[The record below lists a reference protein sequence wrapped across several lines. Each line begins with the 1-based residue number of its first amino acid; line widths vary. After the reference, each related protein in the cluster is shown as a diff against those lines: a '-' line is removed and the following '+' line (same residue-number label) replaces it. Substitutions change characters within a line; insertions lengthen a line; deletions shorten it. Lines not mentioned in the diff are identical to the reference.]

1 MRKGFVLFYGLKLL
15 PDYSLGI
22 QTLLL
27 SLMLVLLTGCSAQG
41 GSFDLKGLA
50 KSDIDLVADA
60 HRRASE
66 VMVMGLLEK
75 FYKRNPRELRKH
87 KGVTLAQR
95 QEQFK
100 KRQYDQASMANL
112 NGVRGID
119 LIRLAFSDSYRG
131 DRVFALMLG
140 TQDMIDESYGGK
152 HEFFI
157 LDDLDQ
163 QKLYHSARNL
173 EVVAWLLRSS
183 KDSTGK
189 PLILANSYDPDN
201 LNLSF
206 ERLYGRLI
214 GNQDMLA
221 IIISGDT
228 QRAINKV
235 AHSVVSMTLM
245 PL

>member
-1 MRKGFVLFYGLKLL
+1 MLK
-15 PDYSLGI
+15 PMGVMA
-22 QTLLL
+22 LLL
-27 SLMLVLLTGCSAQG
+27 LVGCTSQG

-60 HRRASE
+60 HRRASDAMMMQL
-66 VMVMGLLEK
+66 VDK
-75 FYKRNPRELRKH
+75 FYKRNPRELRKSSGVSLDIRKSQFASRQFDDRSMDSI
-87 KGVTLAQR
+87 KG
-95 QEQFK
+95 
-100 KRQYDQASMANL
+100 N
-112 NGVRGID
+112 RGID
-119 LIRLAFSDSYRG
+119 LIRLAFADEYKG

-140 TQDMIDESYGGK
+140 TQDMLDESYGGK
-152 HEFFI
+152 QEFFL
-157 LDDLDQ
+157 LDELDQ
-163 QKLYHSARNL
+163 QKLYNSARNL

-183 KDSTGK
+183 MDAKGE
-189 PLILANSYDPDN
+189 PLIHANSYDPKN

-235 AHSVVSMTLM
+235 AHSVVSMTLI